1 MTNLPIRILTV
12 DDHKV
17 VRKGLEVFL
26 EVFSDFMLVGEA
38 ESAEEAIQI
47 CEEAEPDVILM
58 DLMMPK
64 MSGAEAIKIIH
75 ETYPDIRIVALTSFV
90 DEDLIRETLNA
101 GATSYILKNTDI
113 NELANTIRLAHAGQS
128 ALAPEAK
135 KILIDP
141 DSDRKGNNTHQLTR
155 RELEILE
162 LIVSGASNRQIGE
175 KLQISLSTVKFHVSA
190 VLSKLHV
197 SSRTEAATFAVQNK
211 LVD

>member
-1 MTNLPIRILTV
+1 MSDRPIRILTV

-26 EVFSDFMLVGEA
+26 DVFNDFILIGEA
-38 ESAEEAIQI
+38 TSAQEAII
-47 CEEAEPDVILM
+47 LCDETEPDVVLM
-58 DLMMPK
+58 DLMMPEI
-64 MSGAEAIKIIH
+64 SGIEAIEQIH
-75 ETYPDIRIVALTSFV
+75 ETYPNIRIIALTSFA
-90 DEDLIRETLNA
+90 DESLIRDALNA

-128 ALAPEAK
+128 TLAPEAK
-135 KILIDP
+135 RILIDP
-141 DSDRKGNNTHQLTR
+141 EGDRKSDNEHQLTK

-197 SSRTEAATFAVQNK
+197 SSRTEAATYAVQNK